1 MNVFSFTGNI
11 GGDAVTRYTQSGTAV
26 ASFSVA
32 VKSGYGKNEQ
42 THWIGCNLWGKRAEG
57 GLVQY
62 LTKGQQVA
70 VTGELSTREYDR
82 KDGTK
87 GFTVEV
93 NVADVTLVGGRDN
106 VQPQQQVQ
114 QQAPADEF
122 DAEIPFA
129 PIGLQHRNH
138 LHMV

>member
-11 GGDAVTRYTQSGTAV
+11 GSDAVTRYTQSGTAI

-32 VKSGYGKNEQ
+32 VKSGYGKSEQ
-42 THWIGCNLWGKRAEG
+42 TIWIGCNIWGKRAEG
-57 GLVQY
+57 GLIQH

-87 GFTVEV
+87 GFAVEV
-93 NVADVTLVGGRDN
+93 NVADITLVGGRDDS
-106 VQPQQQVQ
+106 QPRQQSQQQPR
-114 QQAPADEF
+114 QQAPADDF
-122 DAEIPFA
+122 DMDIPF
-129 PIGLQHRNH
+129 
-138 LHMV
+138 